1 MSLQSSISIST
12 KKVHVEIFT
21 SSNEGPIILSITDAN
36 TQHTVT
42 AVLQEEK
49 DQIEDIVDTLS
60 THWFSPLFGIPEEI
74 YFKKGKVETSR
85 LSQAINQRAGLT
97 PYNAPK

>member
-60 THWFSPLFGIPEEI
+60 THWFNPLFGIQEQI